1 MIRKL
6 VGGKATRVAAS
17 VCINLYSTAIAAN
30 IAAATGRSYYYK
42 KRGDCTSWIMEET
55 RYLLVC

>member
-6 VGGKATRVAAS
+6 IGGKATKVAAS
-17 VCINLYSTAIAAN
+17 ISTCTAIAAN

-42 KRGDCTSWIMEET
+42 KRSGHTSWIMKET
-55 RYLLVC
+55 RYLLDY